1 MASLITHPVI
11 PLSIGLALGKKNIPV
26 RVLLRGIVFS
36 MLPDADVIAFRF
48 GIPYEHMLGH
58 RGVTHS
64 IAFAAIISA
73 GAAWVLHEC
82 RVTYLRT
89 FLFLFIACVSH
100 GVLDAMTSGG
110 LGVGFFIPL
119 NDERYF
125 LPFRPIRV
133 SPIGVK
139 AFFSTWGMRVLLS
152 ELLWVWLPCIS
163 LALIVRKILTDSE
176 KEF

>member
-1 MASLITHPVI
+1 MASLITHPAI
-11 PLSIGLALGKKNIPV
+11 PLSLGLALGKKHIPV
-26 RVLLRGIVFS
+26 KVLLIGILFS

-73 GAAWVLHEC
+73 LAAWVLHAW

-89 FLFLFIACVSH
+89 FIFLFIACVSH
-100 GVLDAMTSGG
+100 GILDAMTSGG

-133 SPIGVK
+133 SPLGVK
-139 AFFSTWGMRVLLS
+139 AFLSAWGVQVLLS
-152 ELLWVWLPCIS
+152 ELKWIWLPCGVFAMMAICLRRS
-163 LALIVRKILTDSE
+163 QARA
-176 KEF
+176 